1 MQKINPETTMLYPEE
16 PKQAAEYLRQLIPM
30 LSQQNLAPTPVNYAV
45 FYSYLSGSSRALNE
59 VIDNT
64 ISEKKGF
71 TLVKMLELYEKYVN
85 GSVTIEQQNKIQ
97 QALEK
102 VMSDATD
109 EIAHVNNEAYGYDAA
124 LHKHTEALSS
134 SKDPQ
139 AASIIMQQILQ
150 DTREMVKNTLE
161 MQARM
166 QEANTEIAKMKLE
179 IQAVKETS
187 EKDALSGLY
196 NRSNFDK
203 KVASLIDTKEL
214 ANASLVM
221 IDIDHFKRI
230 NDNFGHL
237 IGDRVIRYVSALLKQ
252 IVGNE
257 HHISRFGGEEFA
269 IILLNQPV
277 TDVVKLV
284 DKVRVAMSNSRLQR
298 KGSGE
303 TIGKVTLSAGV
314 TELKS
319 GDSIESFIGRADQAL
334 YGAKESGRNK
344 VSISK

>member
-102 VMSDATD
+102 VMSEATD
-109 EIAHVNNEAYGYDAA
+109 EIAHVNNEACGYDAA

-196 NRSNFDK
+196 NRSTFDK

>member
-1 MQKINPETTMLYPEE
+1 MLHPEE

-102 VMSDATD
+102 VMSEATD
-109 EIAHVNNEAYGYDAA
+109 EIAHVNNEACGYDAA

-134 SKDPQ
+134 SNDPQ
-139 AASIIMQQILQ
+139 AASLIMQQILQ
-150 DTREMVKNTLE
+150 DTREMVKSNLE

-166 QEANTEIAKMKLE
+166 QEANADIAKMKLE
-179 IQAVKETS
+179 IEAVKETS

-196 NRSNFDK
+196 NRSAFDK

-214 ANASLVM
+214 AKASLVM

-269 IILLNQPV
+269 IILLNQPL
-277 TDVVKLV
+277 TDVVQLV
-284 DKVRVAMSNSRLQR
+284 DKVRAAMGNSKLQR

-314 TELKS
+314 TALKA
-319 GDSIESFIGRADQAL
+319 GDSIESFIDRADQAL
-334 YGAKESGRNK
+334 YGAKETGRNK
-344 VSISK
+344 VSVSK

>member
-102 VMSDATD
+102 VMSEATD
-109 EIAHVNNEAYGYDAA
+109 EIAHVNNEACGYDAA

-196 NRSNFDK
+196 NRSTFDK

-344 VSISK
+344 VSVSK